1 MFYAKADSKAN
12 GSDNLAARARDAG
25 AAAAITAAHSAAA
38 AAQTAA
44 TAAQTAAQSMSGATQ
59 TAAAGVNKGVRQGV
73 YSARVRVAPRLESA
87 ADYTTAT
94 MAPKVA
100 AALRATASHVQPED
114 VSRTKT
120 RSALAW
126 SLLGAAVLA
135 ALGAAGALARH
146 RYRGAKSAAAGTEAA
161 GTGTGAPADT
171 AGPAGTAQ
179 ADSADAATSTD
190 TGVNGR
196 VSTSGW

>member
-1 MFYAKADSKAN
+1 MFYAKENSKASA
-12 GSDNLAARARDAG
+12 SDSFTARARDAST
-25 AAAAITAAHSAAA
+25 AAAITAAQTAAA

-44 TAAQTAAQSMSGATQ
+44 VAAQNAAHSMSGATQ
-59 TAAAGVNKGVRQGV
+59 TAAAGVNKGVRHGV
-73 YSARVRVAPRLESA
+73 YSARGWAAPRLESA

-94 MAPKVA
+94 MAPRVA
-100 AALRATASHVQPED
+100 AALRATATHVYPED
-114 VSRTKT
+114 VSPKKS

-126 SLLGAAVLA
+126 SLLGAAALA

-146 RYRGAKSAAAGTEAA
+146 RYQAATSAAKETGATGS
-161 GTGTGAPADT
+161 GTGAADT
-171 AGPAGTAQ
+171 AVPAETEP
-179 ADSADAATSTD
+179 ADSAGGATGTD

>member
-1 MFYAKADSKAN
+1 MFHAKEDSKAN
-12 GSDNLAARARDAG
+12 GSDNFTARARDTG
-25 AAAAITAAHSAAA
+25 TAAAITAAHSAAA

-44 TAAQTAAQSMSGATQ
+44 TAAQIAAHSMSGATQ

-73 YSARVRVAPRLESA
+73 YNARGWAAPRLESA

-94 MAPKVA
+94 MAPRVA
-100 AALRATASHVQPED
+100 AALRATATHVNPED
-114 VSRTKT
+114 VSRKKT

-146 RYRGAKSAAAGTEAA
+146 RYRAATSAAETGAT

-171 AGPAGTAQ
+171 AGPADTAQ
-179 ADSADAATSTD
+179 ADSAGTATSTD